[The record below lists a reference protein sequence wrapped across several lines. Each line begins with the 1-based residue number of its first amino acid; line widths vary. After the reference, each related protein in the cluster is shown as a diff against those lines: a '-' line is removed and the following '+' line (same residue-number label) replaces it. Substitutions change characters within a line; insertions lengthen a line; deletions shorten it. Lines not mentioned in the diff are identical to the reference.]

1 MRVQLSHKQLYYLQT
16 MGIEPWVMRR
26 AGAFVQS
33 SGLITVVME
42 QPMHDARQKKLCHA
56 MFRSIGVSEDVL
68 DMVHNLDTGYLKEHV
83 QKKQPRVMIA
93 FGSQLEGKLDV
104 GAQAR
109 VVTMHH
115 PSELLQN
122 PHHKKEAYHAL
133 GRVAS
138 CLMQG
143 SNNDTPA

>member
-1 MRVQLSHKQLYYLQT
+1 MLTHKQTYYLQT

-26 AGAFVQS
+26 AESFVES
-33 SGLITVVME
+33 SGLITVVIE
-42 QPMHDARQKKLCHA
+42 QPMHDARQKKLCNA
-56 MFRSIGVSEDVL
+56 MFRSIGVSEDML
-68 DMVHNLDTGYLKEHV
+68 DVVHNLDADYLEKHV
-83 QKKQPRVMIA
+83 RKTQPRVMIA
-93 FGSQLEGKLDV
+93 LGSQLEGKIDV
-104 GAQAR
+104 GAQAL

-115 PSELLQN
+115 PADLLQN